1 MLNKIKLNV
10 LVGNSLL
17 ARLAGILLL
26 AQTASADTAGLPPEA
41 TKHWTADNG
50 NGTYSNPLLR
60 QTPAWPARSSVQI
73 GISRNQK
80 EIVLQLVP

>member
-1 MLNKIKLNV
+1 MPNKIKLNV

-41 TKHWTADNG
+41 TKHWTAG